1 MRTEQTEVTREQL
14 EEIVAEAV
22 RDYMPGRS
30 GSKFLD
36 FFKGKGGRSR
46 QGGSGGGKSLADKL
60 KNKYGEPGGE
70 KESDKDKA
78 GEDDIEKGDSFAYT
92 SKTGNKSAVT
102 VVDPENEN
110 GVTVAVKIDPNTC
123 APKKGSQFVAKPE
136 AFADQAGKPI
146 DKCSGEQG
154 AKRAAS
160 APGKKTPVSIVR
172 PGQKGETSLA
182 QYFQQVGVGKT
193 SAGALAQ
200 QVAKYLGG
208 KKIPVAEVA
217 TMLHEQEQVQKGKSY
232 LYTTDTGKNKGKKTP
247 VVVLDPKN
255 QNNATYVQRLKP
267 DSCEPISGA
276 EFAPSADKFPDRS
289 EPHDKCNLVDYEKDA
304 TTIGK
309 IVARFLIDNEEM
321 LSKDSGLQN
330 IVRDE
335 QKLQKLI
342 SRATKM
348 LARQLNRRGYT
359 KNQLAKLFEEQRS

>member
-1 MRTEQTEVTREQL
+1 MSDQLTREMI
-14 EEIVAEAV
+14 EEDV
-22 RDYMPGRS
+22 RG
-30 GSKFLD
+30 FLD
-36 FFKGKGGRSR
+36 RFKAAVGRVKGSEGD
-46 QGGSGGGKSLADKL
+46 GDDEGDKPSDA
-60 KNKYGEPGGE
+60 EEGGE
-70 KESDKDKA
+70 DN
-78 GEDDIEKGDSFAYT
+78 IEKGDSFVYT
-92 SKTGNKSAVT
+92 SQTGNKSAVT
-102 VVDPENEN
+102 VVDPENDN
-110 GVTVAVKIDPNTC
+110 GYTAAIKINPNTC
-123 APKKGSQFVAKPE
+123 APKKGSEFAAKPE
-136 AFADQAGKPI
+136 VFADQAGKPI

-160 APGKKTPVSIVR
+160 APGKKTPVSVVR

-182 QYFQQVGVGKT
+182 QYFQQAGLDKA
-193 SAGALAQ
+193 SAVAIAQ

-232 LYTTDTGKNKGKKTP
+232 VYTTDKGKKTS
-247 VVVLDPKN
+247 VVVLDPEN
-255 QNNATYVQRLKP
+255 QNDATVVQRLKP

-276 EFAPSADKFPDRS
+276 ESAPSADKFPDRS
-289 EPHDKCNLVDYEKDA
+289 EPHDKCNLVGYEKDA

-335 QKLQKLI
+335 QKLKKLI
-342 SRATKM
+342 SRTTKM